1 MARKSLARTFV
12 SNLASEG
19 SHVEARLD
27 ASQNE
32 VIEIADESVD
42 ERGQDGEVVCG
53 LEGGSEEWLVL
64 RAWRP
69 QARQRWRQAER

>member
-27 ASQNE
+27 APQDE
-32 VIEIADESVD
+32 VIEVTDEPVD
-42 ERGQDGEVVCG
+42 EGGQDGEVVCG

-64 RAWRP
+64 RAWGP